1 MIRNEQE
8 TNRINDEKDEVYTNV
23 NQQELENNI
32 LRKELREANEEI

>member
-23 NQQELENNI
+23 NQQELENNK